1 MLKKTKKSGTICD
14 FSKIAATLDAIVKN
28 SNQTIIFMN
37 DRFEVE
43 YYSCNIPGKKDLPY
57 GKSMGIGEDITK
69 YILPSDML
77 LFDKTIKKAFKGS
90 NQLFKQHYTNK
101 AGDRASYEVR
111 LSPVKNQKKIE
122 HVCISIHYPDLVL
135 KRKVILTES
144 KGIETLLGEPK
155 RTSEFKLQYPY
166 GDVYWAPDT
175 VDVLGLDLYR
185 NPINIYEL
193 LHFVHP
199 MDKNKLISRI
209 EESLASENR
218 FQVVFRFIVDENIKY
233 IQMSSNIIRN
243 RATGKNYIQG
253 TITDITESKVA
264 EEKVRTILVENEI
277 LLKEIQHRVK
287 NNFQVM
293 LSLLSLQARHIQ
305 DPQYQDIFRVSQNRI
320 KTLALVYEK
329 LYYSKDFSSINFSEY
344 VQQLI
349 KNIVYVYS
357 VNPLK
362 ISIKLNI
369 ETLFLELDQAVPC
382 GLIINELVSNS
393 IKFAFPEDRSGE
405 ITVDLSQKGNNLELK
420 VTDNGI
426 GIPINIDYKS
436 TETLG
441 LQLVMTLT
449 AQMDG
454 LINYDGSNGSAFSI
468 VIPMGTGE
476 VNERLKGLT

>member
-1 MLKKTKKSGTICD
+1 
-14 FSKIAATLDAIVKN
+14 
-28 SNQTIIFMN
+28 
-37 DRFEVE
+37 
-43 YYSCNIPGKKDLPY
+43 
-57 GKSMGIGEDITK
+57 
-69 YILPSDML
+69 
-77 LFDKTIKKAFKGS
+77 
-90 NQLFKQHYTNK
+90 
-101 AGDRASYEVR
+101 
-111 LSPVKNQKKIE
+111 
-122 HVCISIHYPDLVL
+122 
-135 KRKVILTES
+135 
-144 KGIETLLGEPK
+144 
-155 RTSEFKLQYPY
+155 
-166 GDVYWAPDT
+166 
-175 VDVLGLDLYR
+175 
-185 NPINIYEL
+185 
-193 LHFVHP
+193 
-199 MDKNKLISRI
+199 
-209 EESLASENR
+209 LASENR

-277 LLKEIQHRVK
+277 MLKEIQHRVK

-420 VTDNGI
+420 VADNGI

-468 VIPMGTGE
+468 IIPLGTEE